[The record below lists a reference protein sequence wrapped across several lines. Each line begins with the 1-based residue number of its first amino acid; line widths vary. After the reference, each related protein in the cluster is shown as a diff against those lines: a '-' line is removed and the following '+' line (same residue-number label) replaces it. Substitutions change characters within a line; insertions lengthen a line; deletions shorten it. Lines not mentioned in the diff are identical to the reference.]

1 MLETAVANAA
11 FVFLALLPA
20 HQRDQGPGLLGLGF
34 VNNPDP
40 STQNSVW
47 RVPGMPALLSL
58 TAAGFA
64 GFAALL
70 PMAPLWA
77 VRGGAD
83 EAGSGLVNGAL
94 LLATVLTQGFVP
106 RLLRRLGTGRV
117 LAAGLL
123 LLGAPSLLMLLSD
136 QLGWVLALSLIR
148 GVGFGILTVT
158 GSAAVA
164 HLVAPA
170 RHGAAIGA
178 YGAAIAVPQ
187 LLLLPAGPWLAE
199 TLGFWMVFAL
209 GTLPLLGIVAA
220 PRLALSLREREA
232 QQARHRAIPAID
244 DLEHPTTSTAQR
256 RWIPGLPDGLL
267 RPMTL
272 LLAVTLAGGALITF
286 APQMSSSPA
295 GTTGGLALLTATA
308 AVSRSGVGALADR
321 HGTKSFLWPLVL
333 LTVVGLVL
341 AASAVKDP
349 DATQVPVFLLS
360 MALIGIAYGG
370 LQNLTLLLSLSVVRP
385 AQYGTAS
392 AVWNMGFDAGTGVGS
407 VLVGALA
414 AGFSFPTALLVTAGI
429 SLATLPLALARGPK
443 SPLT

>member
-1 MLETAVANAA
+1 
-11 FVFLALLPA
+11 
-20 HQRDQGPGLLGLGF
+20 
-34 VNNPDP
+34 
-40 STQNSVW
+40 
-47 RVPGMPALLSL
+47 MPALLSL

-77 VRGGAD
+77 VHGGAD

-106 RLLRRLGTGRV
+106 RLLQRLGTGRV

-123 LLGAPSLLMLLSD
+123 LLGGPSLLMLISD
-136 QLGWVLALSLIR
+136 QLGWILALSLIR

-187 LLLLPAGPWLAE
+187 LLLLPAGPWLAD
-199 TLGFWMVFAL
+199 TIGFWAVFAL

-220 PRLALSLREREA
+220 PRLAQALRVRAAEQSRRRPA
-232 QQARHRAIPAID
+232 QELDLPA
-244 DLEHPTTSTAQR
+244 EGTTATTGR
-256 RWIPGLPDGLL
+256 RLPRLPGGLFQ
-267 RPMTL
+267 PMIL

-286 APQMSSSPA
+286 VPQMSSSPTA
-295 GTTGGLALLTATA
+295 TTGGLALLTATA
-308 AVSRSGVGALADR
+308 AVSRWRLGALADR
-321 HGTKSFLWPLVL
+321 HGTKAFLWPLVL
-333 LTVVGLVL
+333 LTCLGLVL
-341 AASAVKDP
+341 AALAVKDP
-349 DATQVPVFLLS
+349 DATRAPLLLVA
-360 MALIGIAYGG
+360 MTIIGITYGG
-370 LQNLTLLLSLSVVRP
+370 LQNLTLLLSLSAVRP

-392 AVWNMGFDAGTGVGS
+392 AVWNMGFDAGTGLGS

-414 AGFSFPTALLVTAGI
+414 AGLSFPIALLVAAGI
-429 SLATLPLALARGPK
+429 SLATLPLALMRQRAAP
-443 SPLT
+443 SA

>member
-1 MLETAVANAA
+1 MSSS
-11 FVFLALLPA
+11 
-20 HQRDQGPGLLGLGF
+20 
-34 VNNPDP
+34 DP
-40 STQNSVW
+40 SRQKSVW
-47 RVPGMPALLSL
+47 RAPGMPALLSL

-77 VRGGAD
+77 VHGGAD

-106 RLLRRLGTGRV
+106 RLLQRLGTGRV

-123 LLGAPSLLMLLSD
+123 LLGGPSLLMLISD
-136 QLGWVLALSLIR
+136 QLGWILALSLIR

-187 LLLLPAGPWLAE
+187 LLLLPAGPWLAD
-199 TLGFWMVFAL
+199 TIGFWAVFAL
-209 GTLPLLGIVAA
+209 GTLPLLGIAAA
-220 PRLALSLREREA
+220 PRLAQALRVREA
-232 QQARHRAIPAID
+232 EQARRRPAQEL
-244 DLEHPTTSTAQR
+244 DLPAEGTTATAGR
-256 RWIPGLPDGLL
+256 RLPRLPGGLFQ
-267 RPMTL
+267 PMIL

-286 APQMSSSPA
+286 VPQMSSSPA
-295 GTTGGLALLTATA
+295 ATTGGLALLTATA
-308 AVSRSGVGALADR
+308 AVSRWRLGALADR
-321 HGTKSFLWPLVL
+321 HGTKAFLWPLVL
-333 LTVVGLVL
+333 LTCLGLVL
-341 AASAVKDP
+341 AALAVKNQ
-349 DATQVPVFLLS
+349 DATRVPLLLVA
-360 MALIGIAYGG
+360 MTIIGITYGG
-370 LQNLTLLLSLSVVRP
+370 LQNLTLLLSLSAVRP

-392 AVWNMGFDAGTGVGS
+392 AVWNMGFDAGTGLGS

-414 AGFSFPTALLVTAGI
+414 AGLSFPIALLVAAGI
-429 SLATLPLALARGPK
+429 SLATLPLALMRQRAAP
-443 SPLT
+443 SA

>member
-1 MLETAVANAA
+1 MNSS
-11 FVFLALLPA
+11 
-20 HQRDQGPGLLGLGF
+20 
-34 VNNPDP
+34 DP
-40 STQNSVW
+40 SRQKSVW
-47 RVPGMPALLSL
+47 RAPGMPALLSL

-77 VRGGAD
+77 VHGGAD

-106 RLLRRLGTGRV
+106 RLLQRLGTGRV

-123 LLGAPSLLMLLSD
+123 LLGGPSLLMLISD
-136 QLGWVLALSLIR
+136 QLGWILALSLIR

-187 LLLLPAGPWLAE
+187 LLLLPAGPWLAD
-199 TLGFWMVFAL
+199 TIGFWAVFAL

-220 PRLALSLREREA
+220 PRLAQALRVRAAEQSRRRPA
-232 QQARHRAIPAID
+232 QELDLPA
-244 DLEHPTTSTAQR
+244 EGTTATTGR
-256 RWIPGLPDGLL
+256 RLPRLPGGLFQ
-267 RPMTL
+267 PMIL

-286 APQMSSSPA
+286 VPQMSSSPTA
-295 GTTGGLALLTATA
+295 TTGGLALLTATA
-308 AVSRSGVGALADR
+308 AVSRWRLGALADR
-321 HGTKSFLWPLVL
+321 HGTKAFLWPLVL
-333 LTVVGLVL
+333 LTCLGLVL
-341 AASAVKDP
+341 AALAVKDP
-349 DATQVPVFLLS
+349 DATRAPLLLVA
-360 MALIGIAYGG
+360 MTIIGITYGG
-370 LQNLTLLLSLSVVRP
+370 LQNLTLLLSLSAVRP

-392 AVWNMGFDAGTGVGS
+392 AVWNMGFDAGTGLGS

-414 AGFSFPTALLVTAGI
+414 AGLSFPIALLVAAGI
-429 SLATLPLALARGPK
+429 SLATLPLALMRQRAAP
-443 SPLT
+443 SA

>member
-1 MLETAVANAA
+1 MSSS
-11 FVFLALLPA
+11 
-20 HQRDQGPGLLGLGF
+20 
-34 VNNPDP
+34 DP
-40 STQNSVW
+40 SRQKSVW
-47 RVPGMPALLSL
+47 RAPGMPALLSL

-77 VRGGAD
+77 VHGGAD

-106 RLLRRLGTGRV
+106 RLLQRLGTGRV

-123 LLGAPSLLMLLSD
+123 LLGGPSLLMLISD
-136 QLGWVLALSLIR
+136 QLGWILALSLIR

-187 LLLLPAGPWLAE
+187 LLLLPAGPWLAD
-199 TLGFWMVFAL
+199 TIGFWAVFAL
-209 GTLPLLGIVAA
+209 GTLPLLGIAAA
-220 PRLALSLREREA
+220 PRLAQALRVREA
-232 QQARHRAIPAID
+232 EQARRRPAQEL
-244 DLEHPTTSTAQR
+244 DLPAEGTTATTGR
-256 RWIPGLPDGLL
+256 RLPRLPGGLFQ
-267 RPMTL
+267 PMIL

-286 APQMSSSPA
+286 VPQMSSSPA
-295 GTTGGLALLTATA
+295 ATTGGLALLTATA
-308 AVSRSGVGALADR
+308 AVSRWRLGALADR
-321 HGTKSFLWPLVL
+321 HGTKAFLWPLVL
-333 LTVVGLVL
+333 LTCLGLVL
-341 AASAVKDP
+341 AALAVKNQ
-349 DATQVPVFLLS
+349 DATRVPLLLVA
-360 MALIGIAYGG
+360 MTIIGITYGG
-370 LQNLTLLLSLSVVRP
+370 LQNLTLLLSLSAVRP

-392 AVWNMGFDAGTGVGS
+392 AVWNMGFDAGTGLGS

-414 AGFSFPTALLVTAGI
+414 AGLSFPIALLVAAGI
-429 SLATLPLALARGPK
+429 SLATLPLALMRQRAAP
-443 SPLT
+443 SA

>member
-1 MLETAVANAA
+1 
-11 FVFLALLPA
+11 
-20 HQRDQGPGLLGLGF
+20 
-34 VNNPDP
+34 
-40 STQNSVW
+40 
-47 RVPGMPALLSL
+47 MPALLSL

-94 LLATVLTQGFVP
+94 LLTTVLTQGFVP
-106 RLLRRLGTGRV
+106 RLLQRLGTGRV

-123 LLGAPSLLMLLSD
+123 LLGGPSLLMLLSD
-136 QLGWVLALSLIR
+136 QLGWILALSLIR

-187 LLLLPAGPWLAE
+187 LLLLPAGPWLAD
-199 TLGFWMVFAL
+199 TIGFWTVFAL

-220 PRLALSLREREA
+220 PRLALALREREA
-232 QQARHRAIPAID
+232 EQSRRRPAPATPAEENTTTGKRRAPR
-244 DLEHPTTSTAQR
+244 L
-256 RWIPGLPDGLL
+256 PGGLL
-267 RPMTL
+267 RPMLL

-286 APQMSSSPA
+286 VPQMSSSPA
-295 GTTGGLALLTATA
+295 ATTGGLALLTATA
-308 AVSRSGVGALADR
+308 ALSRWRLGAWADR
-321 HGTKSFLWPLVL
+321 HGTKAFLWPLVL
-333 LTVVGLVL
+333 LTAIGLVL
-341 AASAVKDP
+341 AAWAVKDP
-349 DATQVPVFLLS
+349 DATRVPLLLVA
-360 MALIGIAYGG
+360 MTIIGITYGG
-370 LQNLTLLLSLSVVRP
+370 LQNLTLLLSLSAVRP
-385 AQYGTAS
+385 SQYGTAS
-392 AVWNMGFDAGTGVGS
+392 AVWNMGFDAGTGLGS

-414 AGFSFPTALLVTAGI
+414 AGLSFPIALLVAAGI
-429 SLATLPLALARGPK
+429 SLATLPLALMRQRAAP
-443 SPLT
+443 SA

>member
-1 MLETAVANAA
+1 MNSS
-11 FVFLALLPA
+11 
-20 HQRDQGPGLLGLGF
+20 
-34 VNNPDP
+34 DP
-40 STQNSVW
+40 SRQKSVW
-47 RVPGMPALLSL
+47 RAPGMPALLSL

-77 VRGGAD
+77 VHGGAD

-106 RLLRRLGTGRV
+106 RLLQRLGTGRV

-123 LLGAPSLLMLLSD
+123 LLGGPSLLMLISD
-136 QLGWVLALSLIR
+136 QLGWILALSLIR

-187 LLLLPAGPWLAE
+187 LLLLPAGPWLAD
-199 TLGFWMVFAL
+199 TIGFWAVFAL

-220 PRLALSLREREA
+220 PRLAQALRVRAAEQSRRRPA
-232 QQARHRAIPAID
+232 QELDLPA
-244 DLEHPTTSTAQR
+244 EGTTATTGR
-256 RWIPGLPDGLL
+256 RLPRLPGGLFQ
-267 RPMTL
+267 PMIL

-286 APQMSSSPA
+286 VPQMSSSPTA
-295 GTTGGLALLTATA
+295 TTGGLALLTATA
-308 AVSRSGVGALADR
+308 AVSRWRLGALADR
-321 HGTKSFLWPLVL
+321 HGTKAFLWPLVL
-333 LTVVGLVL
+333 LTCLGLVL
-341 AASAVKDP
+341 AALAVKDP
-349 DATQVPVFLLS
+349 DATRVPLLLVA
-360 MALIGIAYGG
+360 MTIIGITYGG
-370 LQNLTLLLSLSVVRP
+370 LQNLTLLLSLSAVRP

-392 AVWNMGFDAGTGVGS
+392 AVWNMGFDAGTGLGS

-414 AGFSFPTALLVTAGI
+414 AGLSFPIALLVAAGI
-429 SLATLPLALARGPK
+429 SLATLPLALMRQRAAP
-443 SPLT
+443 SA

>member
-1 MLETAVANAA
+1 
-11 FVFLALLPA
+11 
-20 HQRDQGPGLLGLGF
+20 
-34 VNNPDP
+34 
-40 STQNSVW
+40 
-47 RVPGMPALLSL
+47 MPALLSL

-77 VRGGAD
+77 VHGGAD

-106 RLLRRLGTGRV
+106 RLLQRLGTGRV

-123 LLGAPSLLMLLSD
+123 LLGGPSLLMLISD
-136 QLGWVLALSLIR
+136 QLGWILALSLIR

-187 LLLLPAGPWLAE
+187 LLLLPAGPWLAD
-199 TLGFWMVFAL
+199 TIGFWAVFAL

-220 PRLALSLREREA
+220 PRLAQALRVRAAEQSRRRPA
-232 QQARHRAIPAID
+232 QELDLPA
-244 DLEHPTTSTAQR
+244 EGTTATTGR
-256 RWIPGLPDGLL
+256 RLPRLPGGLFQ
-267 RPMTL
+267 PMIL

-286 APQMSSSPA
+286 VPQMSSSPTA
-295 GTTGGLALLTATA
+295 TTGGLALLTATA
-308 AVSRSGVGALADR
+308 AVSRWRLGALADR
-321 HGTKSFLWPLVL
+321 HGTKAFLWPLVL
-333 LTVVGLVL
+333 LTCLGLVL
-341 AASAVKDP
+341 AALAVKDP
-349 DATQVPVFLLS
+349 DATRVPLLLVA
-360 MALIGIAYGG
+360 MTIIGITYGG
-370 LQNLTLLLSLSVVRP
+370 LQNLTLLLSLSAVRP

-392 AVWNMGFDAGTGVGS
+392 AVWNMGFDAGTGLGS

-414 AGFSFPTALLVTAGI
+414 AGLSFPIALLVAAGI
-429 SLATLPLALARGPK
+429 SLATLPLALMRQRAAP
-443 SPLT
+443 SA

>member
-1 MLETAVANAA
+1 
-11 FVFLALLPA
+11 
-20 HQRDQGPGLLGLGF
+20 
-34 VNNPDP
+34 
-40 STQNSVW
+40 
-47 RVPGMPALLSL
+47 MPALLSL

-77 VRGGAD
+77 VHGGAD

-106 RLLRRLGTGRV
+106 RLLQRLGTGRV

-123 LLGAPSLLMLLSD
+123 LLGGPSLLMLISD
-136 QLGWVLALSLIR
+136 QLGWILALSLIR

-187 LLLLPAGPWLAE
+187 LLLLPAGPWLAD
-199 TLGFWMVFAL
+199 TIGFWAVFAL
-209 GTLPLLGIVAA
+209 GTLPLLGIAAA
-220 PRLALSLREREA
+220 PRLAQALRVRAAE
-232 QQARHRAIPAID
+232 QARRRPAQEL
-244 DLEHPTTSTAQR
+244 DLPAEGTTATTGR
-256 RWIPGLPDGLL
+256 RLPRLPGGLFQ
-267 RPMTL
+267 PMIL

-286 APQMSSSPA
+286 VPQMSSSPA
-295 GTTGGLALLTATA
+295 ATTGGLALLTATA
-308 AVSRSGVGALADR
+308 AVSRWRLGALADR
-321 HGTKSFLWPLVL
+321 HGTKAFLWPLVL
-333 LTVVGLVL
+333 LTCLGLVL
-341 AASAVKDP
+341 AALAVKDQ
-349 DATQVPVFLLS
+349 DATRVPLLLVA
-360 MALIGIAYGG
+360 MTIIGITYGG
-370 LQNLTLLLSLSVVRP
+370 LQNLTLLLSLSAVRP

-392 AVWNMGFDAGTGVGS
+392 AVWNMGFDAGTGLGS

-414 AGFSFPTALLVTAGI
+414 AGLSFPIALLVAAGI
-429 SLATLPLALARGPK
+429 SLATLPLALMRQRAAP
-443 SPLT
+443 SA

>member
-1 MLETAVANAA
+1 MLPHV
-11 FVFLALLPA
+11 
-20 HQRDQGPGLLGLGF
+20 GLLGWGL
-34 VNNPDP
+34 VSSSDP
-40 STQNSVW
+40 SRQKSVW
-47 RVPGMPALLSL
+47 RAPGMPALLSL

-77 VRGGAD
+77 VHGGAD

-106 RLLRRLGTGRV
+106 RLLQRLGTGRV

-123 LLGAPSLLMLLSD
+123 LLGGPSLLMLISD
-136 QLGWVLALSLIR
+136 QLGWILALSLIR

-187 LLLLPAGPWLAE
+187 LLLLPAGPWLAD
-199 TLGFWMVFAL
+199 TIGFWAVFAL

-220 PRLALSLREREA
+220 PRLAQALRVRAAEQSRRRPA
-232 QQARHRAIPAID
+232 QELDLPA
-244 DLEHPTTSTAQR
+244 EGTTATTGR
-256 RWIPGLPDGLL
+256 RLPRLPGGLFQ
-267 RPMTL
+267 PMIL

-286 APQMSSSPA
+286 VPQMSSSPTA
-295 GTTGGLALLTATA
+295 TTGGLALLTATA
-308 AVSRSGVGALADR
+308 AVSRWRLGALADR
-321 HGTKSFLWPLVL
+321 HGTKAFLWPLVL
-333 LTVVGLVL
+333 LTCLGLVL
-341 AASAVKDP
+341 AALAVKDP
-349 DATQVPVFLLS
+349 DATRAPLLLVA
-360 MALIGIAYGG
+360 MTIIGITYGG
-370 LQNLTLLLSLSVVRP
+370 LQNLTLLLSLSAVRP

-392 AVWNMGFDAGTGVGS
+392 AVWNMGFDAGTGLGS

-414 AGFSFPTALLVTAGI
+414 AGLSFPIALLVAAGI
-429 SLATLPLALARGPK
+429 SLATLPLALMRQRAAP
-443 SPLT
+443 SA

>member
-1 MLETAVANAA
+1 MSVSVWVA
-11 FVFLALLPA
+11 L
-20 HQRDQGPGLLGLGF
+20 LLGLGF
-34 VNNPDP
+34 VNSSDP
-40 STQNSVW
+40 SRQNSVW
-47 RVPGMPALLSL
+47 RAPGMPALLSL

-106 RLLRRLGTGRV
+106 RLLQRLGTGRV

-123 LLGAPSLLMLLSD
+123 LLGGPSLLMLISD
-136 QLGWVLALSLIR
+136 QLGWILALSLIR

-170 RHGAAIGA
+170 RHGSAIGA

-187 LLLLPAGPWLAE
+187 LLLLPAGPWLAD
-199 TLGFWMVFAL
+199 TIGFWTVFTL

-220 PRLALSLREREA
+220 PRLALALREREA
-232 QQARHRAIPAID
+232 EQSRRRPAPAD
-244 DLEHPTTSTAQR
+244 DTPAADTTSPAR
-256 RWIPGLPDGLL
+256 RRGISRLPGGLL
-267 RPMTL
+267 RPMIL

-286 APQMSSSPA
+286 VPQMSSSPGA
-295 GTTGGLALLTATA
+295 TTGGLALLTATA
-308 AVSRSGVGALADR
+308 AVSRWRLGALADR
-321 HGTKSFLWPLVL
+321 HGTKAFLWPLVL
-333 LTVVGLVL
+333 LTAIGLVL
-341 AASAVKDP
+341 AAVAVKDP
-349 DATQVPVFLLS
+349 EATRVPLLLVA
-360 MALIGIAYGG
+360 MTIIGITYGG
-370 LQNLTLLLSLSVVRP
+370 LQNLTLLLSLSAVRP
-385 AQYGTAS
+385 SQYGTAS
-392 AVWNMGFDAGTGVGS
+392 AVWNMGFDAGTGLGS

-414 AGFSFPTALLVTAGI
+414 AGLSFPTALLVAAGI
-429 SLATLPLALARGPK
+429 SLATLPLALMRQRMAP
-443 SPLT
+443 PA

>member
-1 MLETAVANAA
+1 MSSS
-11 FVFLALLPA
+11 
-20 HQRDQGPGLLGLGF
+20 
-34 VNNPDP
+34 DP
-40 STQNSVW
+40 SRQKSVW
-47 RVPGMPALLSL
+47 RAPGMPALLSL

-77 VRGGAD
+77 VHGGAD

-106 RLLRRLGTGRV
+106 RLLQRLGTGRV

-123 LLGAPSLLMLLSD
+123 LLGGPSLLMLISD
-136 QLGWVLALSLIR
+136 QLGWILALSLIR

-187 LLLLPAGPWLAE
+187 LLLLPAGPWLAD
-199 TLGFWMVFAL
+199 TIGFWAVFAL
-209 GTLPLLGIVAA
+209 GTLPLLGIAAA
-220 PRLALSLREREA
+220 PRLAQALRVRAAE
-232 QQARHRAIPAID
+232 QARRRPAQEL
-244 DLEHPTTSTAQR
+244 DLPAEGTTATTGR
-256 RWIPGLPDGLL
+256 RLPRLPGGLFQ
-267 RPMTL
+267 PMIL

-286 APQMSSSPA
+286 VPQMSSSPA
-295 GTTGGLALLTATA
+295 ATTGGLALLTATA
-308 AVSRSGVGALADR
+308 AVSRWRLGALADR
-321 HGTKSFLWPLVL
+321 HGTKAFLWPLVL
-333 LTVVGLVL
+333 LTCLGLVL
-341 AASAVKDP
+341 AALAVKDQ
-349 DATQVPVFLLS
+349 DATRVPLLLVA
-360 MALIGIAYGG
+360 MTIIGITYGG
-370 LQNLTLLLSLSVVRP
+370 LQNLTLLLSLSAVRP

-392 AVWNMGFDAGTGVGS
+392 AVWNMGFDAGTGLGS

-414 AGFSFPTALLVTAGI
+414 AGLSFPIALLVAAGI
-429 SLATLPLALARGPK
+429 SLATLPLALMRQRAAP
-443 SPLT
+443 SA

>member
-1 MLETAVANAA
+1 MNSS
-11 FVFLALLPA
+11 
-20 HQRDQGPGLLGLGF
+20 
-34 VNNPDP
+34 DP
-40 STQNSVW
+40 SLKTSVW
-47 RVPGMPALLSL
+47 RAPGMPALLSL

-106 RLLRRLGTGRV
+106 RVLKRLGTGRV
-117 LAAGLL
+117 LASGLF
-123 LLGAPSLLMLLSD
+123 LLGAPSLLMLISD
-136 QLGWVLALSLIR
+136 QLGWILALSLIR

-187 LLLLPAGPWLAE
+187 LLLLPAGPWLAD
-199 TLGFWMVFAL
+199 TLGFWTVFTL

-220 PRLALSLREREA
+220 PRLALSLREREV
-232 QQARHRAIPAID
+232 QQARRGLVPAVED
-244 DLEHPTTSTAQR
+244 PDHQTSTVAPR

-286 APQMSSSPA
+286 APQMSSSSG

-321 HGTKSFLWPLVL
+321 YGTTSFLWPLVL
-333 LTVVGLVL
+333 LTVIGLAM

-349 DATQVPVFLLS
+349 DSTQVPLFLLA
-360 MALIGIAYGG
+360 MAMIGIAYGG

-414 AGFSFPTALLVTAGI
+414 ASFSFPTALLVTAGI
-429 SLATLPLALARGPK
+429 SLATLPLALRRRPEAPW
-443 SPLT
+443 S

>member
-1 MLETAVANAA
+1 
-11 FVFLALLPA
+11 
-20 HQRDQGPGLLGLGF
+20 
-34 VNNPDP
+34 
-40 STQNSVW
+40 
-47 RVPGMPALLSL
+47 MPALLSL

-77 VRGGAD
+77 VHGGAD

-106 RLLRRLGTGRV
+106 RLLQRLGTGRV

-123 LLGAPSLLMLLSD
+123 LLGGPSLLMLISD
-136 QLGWVLALSLIR
+136 QLGWILALSLIR

-187 LLLLPAGPWLAE
+187 LLLLPAGPWLAD
-199 TLGFWMVFAL
+199 TIGFWAVFAL

-220 PRLALSLREREA
+220 PRLAQALRVRAAEQSRRRPAQERDL
-232 QQARHRAIPAID
+232 PA
-244 DLEHPTTSTAQR
+244 EGTTATTGR
-256 RWIPGLPDGLL
+256 RLPRLPGGLFQ
-267 RPMTL
+267 PMIL

-286 APQMSSSPA
+286 VPQMSSSPTA
-295 GTTGGLALLTATA
+295 TTGGLALLTATA
-308 AVSRSGVGALADR
+308 AVSRWRLGALADR
-321 HGTKSFLWPLVL
+321 HGTKAFLWPLVL
-333 LTVVGLVL
+333 LTCLGLVL
-341 AASAVKDP
+341 AALAVKDP
-349 DATQVPVFLLS
+349 DATRVPLLLVA
-360 MALIGIAYGG
+360 MTIIGITYGG
-370 LQNLTLLLSLSVVRP
+370 LQNLTLLLSLSAVRP

-392 AVWNMGFDAGTGVGS
+392 AVWNMGFDAGTGLGS

-414 AGFSFPTALLVTAGI
+414 AGLSFPIALLVAAGI
-429 SLATLPLALARGPK
+429 SLATLPLALMRQRAAP
-443 SPLT
+443 SA